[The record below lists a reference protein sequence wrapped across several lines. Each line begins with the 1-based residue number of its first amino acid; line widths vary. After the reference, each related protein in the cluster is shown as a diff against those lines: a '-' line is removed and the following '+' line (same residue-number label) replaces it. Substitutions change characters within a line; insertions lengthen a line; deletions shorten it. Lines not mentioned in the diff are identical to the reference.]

1 MLSKAKIKFV
11 KSLQIKKYRKQEQ
24 CFVVEGA
31 KSVQELLTSDFE
43 VVLMLVTKEF
53 QTNNRVPKSAEIIE
67 VTEKDLAGI
76 GEFQSNDAV
85 LAVVRMQPLKQLDVE
100 PNEFALVLDDIRDPG
115 NLGTI
120 IRTADWFG
128 INKVVASEET
138 ADFYSPKV
146 IAATMGSFTR
156 CKITYTDLAA
166 YLQSK
171 KGTRMF
177 GAFLDGKDL
186 HTVDFGRG
194 GLVVIGNESRGISSE
209 LSRFITDRITIPKYG
224 KAESLNAAMATGIIC
239 DNLRKSEEMRR

>member
-24 CFVVEGA
+24 CFLVEGA
-31 KSVQELLTSDFE
+31 KSVHELLTSDFE

-53 QTNNRVPKSAEIIE
+53 MANNRVPKSAEIIE
-67 VTEKDLAGI
+67 VTDKELGGI
-76 GEFQSNDAV
+76 GEFQSNDSV
-85 LAVVRMQPLKQLDVE
+85 LAIAKMQPLGQLDLE
-100 PNEFALVLDDIRDPG
+100 SNEFALVLDDIRDPG

-128 INKVVASEET
+128 INKVIASEET

-156 CKITYTDLAA
+156 CKILYTDLST

-171 KGTRMF
+171 KGIRMF
-177 GAFLDGKDL
+177 GAFLDGKDV
-186 HTVDFGRG
+186 HTVEFGRG
-194 GLVVIGNESRGISSE
+194 GLVVIGNESRGISNE
-209 LSRFITDRITIPKYG
+209 LAGFITDRITIPKYG
-224 KAESLNAAMATGIIC
+224 KPESLNAAMATGIIC
-239 DNLRKSEEMRR
+239 DNLRRR

>member
-43 VVLMLVTKEF
+43 VILMLVTKEF
-53 QTNNRVPKSAEIIE
+53 QENNRVPTTAEVI
-67 VTEKDLAGI
+67 VVSEKELAGI
-76 GEFQSNDAV
+76 GEFQSNDSV
-85 LAVVRMQPLKQLDVE
+85 LAVARMQPLGHLDIE
-100 PNEFALVLDDIRDPG
+100 ISEFALVLDDIRDPG

-128 INKVVASEET
+128 INKVIASEET

-146 IAATMGSFTR
+146 ITSTMGSFTR
-156 CKITYTDLAA
+156 CKILYTDLTS
-166 YLQSK
+166 YLSSTK
-171 KGTRMF
+171 DTRIF
-177 GAFLDGKDL
+177 GAFLDGKDV
-186 HTVDFGRG
+186 HTIDFGSG
-194 GLVVIGNESRGISSE
+194 GLVVIGNESRGISDDLE
-209 LSRFITDRITIPKYG
+209 RFITDRVTIPKYG

-239 DNLRKSEEMRR
+239 DNLRRGGGI